1 MRGLRGN
8 RNPRCGKSRDL
19 SREGKIS
26 ICKLIWLKDRIKLG
40 TRGVE
45 VEILLIY
52 YIENF
57 VREGGRQRK
66 GRDRW
71 KFLGILLRKS
81 SREII
86 ANYRYLEKFPGRK
99 KREGW
104 SMEEESMVTGNDR
117 YPYSL
122 LNDSLSTISGC
133 IMGITAETGGA
144 ASPEI
149 RARLPRALLI
159 TGVTGLSIKGTGIS
173 VDS

>member
-1 MRGLRGN
+1 M
-8 RNPRCGKSRDL
+8 
-19 SREGKIS
+19 
-26 ICKLIWLKDRIKLG
+26 
-40 TRGVE
+40 
-45 VEILLIY
+45 
-52 YIENF
+52 
-57 VREGGRQRK
+57 
-66 GRDRW
+66 
-71 KFLGILLRKS
+71 
-81 SREII
+81 
-86 ANYRYLEKFPGRK
+86 EK
-99 KREGW
+99 
-104 SMEEESMVTGNDR
+104 ESMVTGNDR